1 MSVNTLNFEQISTV
15 LTSIVQQATGQAVAA
30 PTDTGSFVSVA
41 QIALRADRD
50 SVMNAISNI
59 LGRTIFSAR
68 TYSASM
74 TGLDMDSFR
83 WGGVMR
89 KLSIADD
96 DWQDDPAF
104 KYPVLFDAGQNPPD
118 GLGGSVDPW
127 KIKKPN
133 VLQTNF
139 YGQSV
144 YFDEM
149 TITERQ
155 LETAFSGPDELGS
168 FLGLIMT
175 NIQNRLEQ
183 SNEEIK
189 RGLLCNAI
197 GAIYDENQSD
207 RVVKLLTMYNSATG
221 NTYTKQDIFGPA
233 VFPDFCRWAY
243 AVIDDKS
250 DMMTK
255 RSIHYQ
261 TTITGKPVLRHT
273 PKEMQRVYLYSPFM
287 KQMEARVL
295 SNTFHN
301 DFFSK
306 ADTEAIPFWQSSTEG
321 DRENIEVFPA
331 YTDNTGTLVYS
342 NSPGD
347 EVAVNDVLGIMF
359 DRDMMGMTLLDRRI
373 LSTPLN
379 TRGMYRNLH
388 IHANQR
394 VFFDNT
400 EKGIIFLL
408 A

>member
-1 MSVNTLNFEQISTV
+1 MKRLLAFLLCICLAVGL
-15 LTSIVQQATGQAVAA
+15 LGCGTGDGYV
-30 PTDTGSFVSVA
+30 PTG
-41 QIALRADRD
+41 
-50 SVMNAISNI
+50 
-59 LGRTIFSAR
+59 
-68 TYSASM
+68 
-74 TGLDMDSFR
+74 
-83 WGGVMR
+83 
-89 KLSIADD
+89 
-96 DWQDDPAF
+96 
-104 KYPVLFDAGQNPPD
+104 D
-118 GLGGSVDPW
+118 GLSVDQW
-127 KIKKPN
+127 KIKKAN

-144 YFDEM
+144 YSDHI
-149 TITERQ
+149 TITEEQ
-155 LETAFSGPDELGS
+155 LETAFTGPDELGS
-168 FLGLIMT
+168 FLSMVMT
-175 NIQNRLEQ
+175 NLSNRLEL
-183 SNEEIK
+183 SNENIK
-189 RGLLCNAI
+189 RGLLANMI
-197 GAIYDENQSD
+197 GSIIDENQSD

-255 RSIHYQ
+255 RSLNYQ

-295 SNTFHN
+295 STTFHN

-306 ADTEAIPFWQSSTEG
+306 ADTEAIPFWQSSKEG
-321 DRENIEVFPA
+321 SRENLEVFPA
-331 YTDNTGTLVYS
+331 YTDNTGTLVHKTGS
-342 NSPGD
+342 GD